1 MQREDIEEERERDAS
16 RQRCCDGKAAAA
28 LAAADAQ
35 LEEWE
40 RGKREEE
47 DLVEAVWVADTPLRL
62 S

>member
-1 MQREDIEEERERDAS
+1 LQGGDIEEGRERDVS
-16 RQRCCDGKAAAA
+16 RQRRCDGKAAAA

-47 DLVEAVWVADTPLRL
+47 DLVEAVWVADTQLRL